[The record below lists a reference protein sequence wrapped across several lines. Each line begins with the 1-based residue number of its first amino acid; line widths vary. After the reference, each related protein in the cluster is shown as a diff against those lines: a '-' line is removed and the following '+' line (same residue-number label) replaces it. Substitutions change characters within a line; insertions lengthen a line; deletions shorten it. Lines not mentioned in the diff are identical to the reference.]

1 MQALAMSVVIID
13 VKHRYC
19 HENKVTISTPKAREL
34 KEISTNTT
42 LHPVINAKLG
52 QRWFWPCQEKRASQ
66 NIKDPPQFISES
78 LVVLP
83 RVSLNPL

>member
-66 NIKDPPQFISES
+66 NIKRSPTIYKRVISCT
-78 LVVLP
+78 P
-83 RVSLNPL
+83 